1 MKSTEEFVVGKHGI
15 GWVDSDFKKRFP
27 DVEFPARHMPT
38 FQMPTFQ
45 KLGKRMNDAAIESE
59 LKPGLCEL
67 GDVIAFMDNAQEE
80 CKDDGWAN
88 LFYTSDFVVHVYWD
102 VGYGGWYVGA
112 WQRDDI
118 DWCVGRRVFS
128 PATDSI
134 PLVPV
139 VLEHSGILT
148 LVSEIEERLVQI
160 KKLLS

>member
-38 FQMPTFQ
+38 FQ
-45 KLGKRMNDAAIESE
+45 KLGKRMSDAAIESE

-67 GDVIAFMDNAQEE
+67 GDVVAFMDNAQEE
-80 CKDDGWAN
+80 CKDGWAN
-88 LFYTSDFVVHVYWD
+88 LFYTEGFVVSVYWD
-102 VGYGGWYVGA
+102 SGSGHWGVGTWRRDSDDWGGGS
-112 WQRDDI
+112 R
-118 DWCVGRRVFS
+118 GFS